1 MSGTALVT
9 GATEGIGRATAL
21 ALGRA
26 GYRVGICSRAGDKVE
41 ATLGELRAQGVTAAG
56 AAADVADP
64 DQVGHLV
71 ERVRG
76 ALGEIDVLVNNA
88 GVLIARPFE
97 ELTLEDW
104 DVTMATNLRG
114 LYLTTR
120 QVLPGMRARRR
131 GTIVN
136 IASLAGRNGFVGG
149 SAYSASKHAVL
160 GFSRSLML
168 EVRKDN
174 VRVIAI
180 CPGSVATGM
189 LRDQAMLKPDP
200 ERILRPE
207 DDAASILHVLTLPTG
222 ALVSALAIRA
232 TKPYRRRPGVLV
244 TMCVCRRQPFADLL
258 PRARA
263 AGWALADLVRET
275 GCGAGCGLCRPY
287 LRRMLATG
295 ETEFHELLTEDA
307 G

>member
-1 MSGTALVT
+1 MSGTVLVT

-26 GYRVGICSRAGDKVE
+26 GYRVGICSRSIEKVE
-41 ATLGELRAQGVTAAG
+41 ATLAELRTQGVTAAG

-64 DQVGHLV
+64 DQVRHLV
-71 ERVRG
+71 DQVRG
-76 ALGEIDVLVNNA
+76 ALGEIEVLVNNA
-88 GVLIARPFE
+88 GVLIARPID

-104 DVTMATNLRG
+104 DVTMATNLRS

-120 QVLPGMRARRR
+120 LVLPGMRTRRQ

-136 IASLAGRNGFVGG
+136 VASLAGRNGFVGG

-189 LRDQAMLKPDP
+189 LRNQAMLKPDH

-207 DDAASILHVLTLPTG
+207 DVAASILHVLALPTG
-222 ALVSALAIRA
+222 ALVSELDIRP
-232 TKPYRRRPGVLV
+232 TNP
-244 TMCVCRRQPFADLL
+244 
-258 PRARA
+258 
-263 AGWALADLVRET
+263 
-275 GCGAGCGLCRPY
+275 
-287 LRRMLATG
+287 
-295 ETEFHELLTEDA
+295 
-307 G
+307 

>member
-26 GYRVGICSRAGDKVE
+26 GYRVGICSRSIEKVE
-41 ATLGELRAQGVTAAG
+41 ATLAELRAQGVTAAG

-64 DQVGHLV
+64 DQVRHLV
-71 ERVRG
+71 DQVRG

-88 GVLIARPFE
+88 GVLIARPID

-104 DVTMATNLRG
+104 DVTMATNLRS

-120 QVLPGMRARRR
+120 LVLPGMRTRRQ

-136 IASLAGRNGFVGG
+136 VASLAGRNGFVGG

-189 LRDQAMLKPDP
+189 LRNQAMLKPDH

-207 DDAASILHVLTLPTG
+207 DVAASILHVLTLPTG
-222 ALVSALAIRA
+222 ALVSELDIRP
-232 TKPYRRRPGVLV
+232 TNP
-244 TMCVCRRQPFADLL
+244 
-258 PRARA
+258 
-263 AGWALADLVRET
+263 
-275 GCGAGCGLCRPY
+275 
-287 LRRMLATG
+287 
-295 ETEFHELLTEDA
+295 
-307 G
+307 

>member
-26 GYRVGICSRAGDKVE
+26 GYRVGICSRTIEKVE
-41 ATLGELRAQGVTAAG
+41 ATLAELRAQGVTAAG

-64 DQVGHLV
+64 DQVRHLV
-71 ERVRG
+71 DQVRG
-76 ALGEIDVLVNNA
+76 TLGEIDVLVNNA
-88 GVLIARPFE
+88 GVLIARPIE

-120 QVLPGMRARRR
+120 LVLPGMRARRQ

-136 IASLAGRNGFVGG
+136 VASLAGRNGFVGG

-168 EVRKDN
+168 EVRKEN

-189 LRDQAMLKPDP
+189 LRDQAMLKPDH

-207 DDAASILHVLTLPTG
+207 DVAASILHVLTLPAG
-222 ALVSALAIRA
+222 ALVSELDIRP
-232 TKPYRRRPGVLV
+232 TNP
-244 TMCVCRRQPFADLL
+244 
-258 PRARA
+258 
-263 AGWALADLVRET
+263 
-275 GCGAGCGLCRPY
+275 
-287 LRRMLATG
+287 
-295 ETEFHELLTEDA
+295 
-307 G
+307 

>member
-26 GYRVGICSRAGDKVE
+26 GYRVGICSRSTEKVE
-41 ATLGELRAQGVTAAG
+41 ATLAELRAQGVTAAG

-64 DQVGHLV
+64 DQFRHLV
-71 ERVRG
+71 DQVCG

-88 GVLIARPFE
+88 GVLIARPIE
-97 ELTLEDW
+97 DLTLEDW
-104 DVTMATNLRG
+104 DVTMATNLRS

-120 QVLPGMRARRR
+120 LVLPGMRTRRQ

-136 IASLAGRNGFVGG
+136 VASLAGRNGFVGG

-189 LRDQAMLKPDP
+189 LRDQAMLKPDH

-207 DDAASILHVLTLPTG
+207 DVAASILHVLTLPTG
-222 ALVSALAIRA
+222 ALVSELDIRP
-232 TKPYRRRPGVLV
+232 TNP
-244 TMCVCRRQPFADLL
+244 
-258 PRARA
+258 
-263 AGWALADLVRET
+263 
-275 GCGAGCGLCRPY
+275 
-287 LRRMLATG
+287 
-295 ETEFHELLTEDA
+295 
-307 G
+307 